1 MDTGISITEY
11 LGAFHCVLKSFACF
25 EILSMLHKMYRG
37 IIQRDGGIVEA
48 LIVGHVGGGW
58 RWLEDVYG
66 VLSRVSPIGFAVK
79 WEVIKVATINP

>member
-11 LGAFHCVLKSFACF
+11 LGAFHCVLKGFACL

-48 LIVGHVGGGW
+48 LIVGHVGCGW
-58 RWLEDVYG
+58 WLEVGGRLRRSFSCFTDRFRCKMG
-66 VLSRVSPIGFAVK
+66 GK
-79 WEVIKVATINP
+79 